1 MLITDRDVEILNF
14 INEFGFCEM
23 PQIEKKFGVKTPRS
37 YKVMQ
42 RLVKAGL
49 VSHERVFYNRHGAFY
64 LTHEGAKHTPLPAI
78 SNLPKDI
85 YKHQLTIM
93 EVYFKLIQLYPDA
106 VWVSE
111 RVLKRDKFTEGIGK
125 SGHIPDG
132 KMIFPDHREI
142 AIEVELTLKSRRRL
156 EQIFRAY
163 SAQFKIAEV
172 WYFCSEK
179 VISSLSKASA
189 NKSYIKIHKLEE
201 YL

>member
-49 VSHERVFYNRHGAFY
+49 VNHERVFHNRHGAFY
-64 LTHEGAKHTPLPAI
+64 LTNEGAKYTHLPAI
-78 SNLPKDI
+78 FNLPKDN

-93 EVYFKLIQLYPDA
+93 EVYFKLIQLYPTV

-132 KMIFPDHREI
+132 KMIFPDNREI
-142 AIEVELTLKSRRRL
+142 AIEVELTLKSKRRL

-163 SAQFKIAEV
+163 GAQFKISEV
-172 WYFCSEK
+172 WYFCSENI
-179 VISSLSKASA
+179 VSSLARHA
-189 NKSYIKIHKLEE
+189 AQKSYIKIHKLEE
-201 YL
+201 LL